1 MLGTVKDR
9 VASAT
14 SSLFSHGPRPLE
26 NTLDYPGEPGL
37 LGPDSVS
44 WRVIGDV
51 AAFVGGIRALLVQGT
66 HPEVVAGVAQH
77 SRYQS
82 DPLGR
87 LNRTSFYVTATTY
100 GALPEVEAA
109 VAMVRRAHRPVRGDS
124 ERGLAYDATEPALAA
139 WVHNALTDSFLSS
152 FQAFAATPLTSED
165 ADRFVREQAKIGALL
180 GADPLPESAQALS
193 AWVSEHPALSASE
206 AQAEVLAFL
215 RRPPLPVGVSFGYR
229 LLFEAALSTLPERL
243 LGVMGLAP
251 STRGERIGMT
261 TTRSL
266 RWALGHSPSWH
277 QALVRAEAPIPPGLF
292 RQALRSKS

>member
-1 MLGTVKDR
+1 MLGTLKDR
-9 VASAT
+9 VVSAT
-14 SSLFSHGPRPLE
+14 TSLFSHGPRPLE
-26 NTLDYPGEPGL
+26 NTLDYRGEPGL

-44 WRVIGDV
+44 WRGIGDV
-51 AAFVGGIRALLVQGT
+51 TAFVGGIRALLVQGA

-109 VAMVRRAHRPVRGDS
+109 VAMVRRAHGIVRGSS
-124 ERGLAYDATEPALAA
+124 ERGLAYDAADPALAA

-152 FQAFAATPLTSED
+152 FQAFAATPLSSED

-180 GADPLPESAQALS
+180 GADPLPESAPGLT
-193 AWVSEHPALSASE
+193 AWVNEHPALQSSE

-229 LLFEAALSTLPERL
+229 LLFEAAVSTLPSRL
-243 LGVMGLAP
+243 LEIMDLP
-251 STRGERIGMT
+251 LSPRGERIGST

-277 QALVRAEAPIPPGLF
+277 LALVRAEAPIPPGLF
-292 RQALRSKS
+292 RQALRSNS